1 VDQGE
6 EDIDGIDIEES
17 DAIFIEGHA
26 EEGKDYFKV
35 EIS

>member
-1 VDQGE
+1 VDRGE
-6 EDIDGIDIEES
+6 EDIDGIDIEEG
-17 DAIFIEGHA
+17 DAILIEGQA